1 MADPSHAAPRDD
13 SPGGDPF
20 VRTRVEFQISAIV
33 TAVGSSMAAL
43 ATAFVV
49 YDRSRS
55 VMATAMIMVL
65 AQVPV
70 VVLAPKSTAL
80 LERFGSARIV
90 LVASIARFVLT
101 LFPVALAIVGELDVL
116 SLLAWQFSLGIVHG
130 LSGASTSTLT
140 RQLAA
145 PGRIPEFN
153 AQLGRSRAVAALIG
167 LLIGGVVLDRFG
179 AAWVFGIDAVSFL
192 GAPIV
197 LVPVLSKLGSGHDRP
212 RRLREGFATI
222 RADDRLRA
230 AMVVAGLIA
239 FFAAPIGSLLPAIAH
254 RVGSGSHLLSFLMA
268 AFACGGLFVALL
280 MRVLHDRSRWSV
292 VSRVSS
298 IIAGVGLVIIGI
310 TELVGGDGVGLYVLI
325 LVTLIPVGLSIAIL
339 AALLNALVQMGA
351 PAEMRSPVLTA
362 YGAVLSVAAPISGVL
377 IGLIADVSEVWVPI
391 LILGASFEALALL
404 GTQRRLFRRLE
415 DLDPEMEARVRTTAA
430 NDATPHLHLVH
441 LRSIHTEVVHPPV

>member
-1 MADPSHAAPRDD
+1 MGEPSHAPSRDD
-13 SPGGDPF
+13 SSGLDPF
-20 VRTRVEFQISAIV
+20 AITRIEFQISAIV

-65 AQVPV
+65 GRLPV
-70 VVLAPKSTAL
+70 VVLAPMSTAL
-80 LERFGSARIV
+80 LERFGPARIV
-90 LVASIARFVLT
+90 LVASITRFVLT
-101 LFPVALAIVGELDVL
+101 LFPVALAIGGGLDVA
-116 SLLAWQFSLGIVHG
+116 SLLAWQFALGIVHG
-130 LSGASTSTLT
+130 VSGASTSSLT

-153 AQLGRSRAVAALIG
+153 AQLGRSRAIAALIG
-167 LLIGGVVLDRFG
+167 LLIGGVVLGRFG
-179 AAWVFGIDAVSFL
+179 AAWVFGIDAISFL

-197 LVPVLSKLGSGHDRP
+197 LVPVLSNLGSGHDRP

-230 AMVVAGLIA
+230 AMVVAGIMA

-280 MRVLHDRSRWSV
+280 MRILHDRSRWSV

-298 IIAGVGLVIIGI
+298 IIAGLGLVIIGI
-310 TELVGGDGVGLYVLI
+310 TEWAGGHGSGLYVLV
-325 LVTLIPVGLSIAIL
+325 LVALIPVGLSIAIL
-339 AALLNALVQMGA
+339 GALLNGLVQMGA
-351 PAEMRSPVLTA
+351 PTEVRSPVLTA
-362 YGAVLSVAAPISGVL
+362 YGAVLSVAAPISGVV
-377 IGLIADVSEVWVPI
+377 IGLIADVSAVWVP
-391 LILGASFEALALL
+391 LLLLGVSFEALALL

-415 DLDPEMEARVRTTAA
+415 DLDPEMEDRARSTFTVDPRA
-430 NDATPHLHLVH
+430 HLHLHH
-441 LRSIHTEVVHPPV
+441 LGETAIEVVHPPV